1 MRGEPQSE
9 PDLNQMTKA
18 QLLDLAGELGLQIK
32 SSSRKADIIQ
42 SIEEADHER

>member
-9 PDLNQMTKA
+9 PDLMNMTKA
-18 QLLDLAGELGLQIK
+18 QLLDYAGELGVQVK

-42 SIEEADHER
+42 SIEGVRHEY